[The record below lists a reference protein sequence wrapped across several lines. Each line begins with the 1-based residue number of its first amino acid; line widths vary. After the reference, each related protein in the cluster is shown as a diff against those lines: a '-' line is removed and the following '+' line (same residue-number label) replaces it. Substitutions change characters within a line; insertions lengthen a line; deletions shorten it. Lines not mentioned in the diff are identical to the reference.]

1 MRKISHKSLAS
12 SRGTSAF
19 VSSTPMRG
27 PLRTQ
32 DKHQPDLTL
41 KIVSPETVCRLPQ
54 NYGLMF
60 PANSCFVDLPFS
72 DAARDAKWASGPNMH
87 KRKCVA
93 CHEQCGFR
101 HGSLPYGTR
110 RGTDRFNLARA
121 LLAARTV
128 EPITTN
134 KRTRRTERNYP
145 SFWDRKYHADTRHE
159 QKEKMTNDSNDSCK
173 IH

>member
-19 VSSTPMRG
+19 VSSTPMLG

-41 KIVSPETVCRLPQ
+41 KIVSAETVCRLPQ
-54 NYGLMF
+54 NYGLIF
-60 PANSCFVDLPFS
+60 PANSCFVHLPFS

-93 CHEQCGFR
+93 CHEQCSFR

-121 LLAARTV
+121 LLADTNGRTDH
-128 EPITTN
+128 N
-134 KRTRRTERNYP
+134 QQ
-145 SFWDRKYHADTRHE
+145 ADTTHGTELSVFLGPKISRGHE
-159 QKEKMTNDSNDSCK
+159 TRAKRKNDK
-173 IH
+173 